1 MSPEMPQA
9 KDEGK
14 VKDTGMEVAVSEE
27 KSAAEGDS
35 KITILKNYL
44 SKMFS
49 RESGD
54 AEVAARSSTNK
65 EGIEDQS
72 CEGAGDGAKKEESLN
87 EKTKEK
93 NLKKRPSFR
102 AIKSSFAK
110 EKKEEAAATPEE
122 GKEETRAEGEAKN
135 ETGEPGD
142 HQHKE
147 AIKTVETR
155 EAGARE

>member
-1 MSPEMPQA
+1 MSSLA
-9 KDEGK
+9 RARLIRDINDIDK
-14 VKDTGMEVAVSEE
+14 
-27 KSAAEGDS
+27 
-35 KITILKNYL
+35 YL

-87 EKTKEK
+87 EKTKETI
-93 NLKKRPSFR
+93 LKKRPSFK

-142 HQHKE
+142 HERKE
-147 AIKTVETR
+147 TIKTVETR
-155 EAGARE
+155 GTGARE

>member
-1 MSPEMPQA
+1 
-9 KDEGK
+9 
-14 VKDTGMEVAVSEE
+14 MEVAVPEE
-27 KSAAEGDS
+27 KSTAEGDS

-87 EKTKEK
+87 EKTKET
-93 NLKKRPSFR
+93 NLKKRPSFK

-142 HQHKE
+142 HERKE
-147 AIKTVETR
+147 TIKTVETR
-155 EAGARE
+155 GAGARE

>member
-14 VKDTGMEVAVSEE
+14 VKDAGMEVAVPEE
-27 KSAAEGDS
+27 KSTAEGDS

-44 SKMFS
+44 SKIFS

-87 EKTKEK
+87 EKTKET
-93 NLKKRPSFR
+93 NLKKRPSFK
-102 AIKSSFAK
+102 AIKSRVA
-110 EKKEEAAATPEE
+110 KEEAAATPEE
-122 GKEETRAEGEAKN
+122 GEEETRAEGEAKN